1 MNYWVLIY
9 RCAWVM
15 LVILCVIGLTCI
27 FLPKCRQYQEWQQ
40 KREQL
45 QTETDQIES
54 SIKKLQQQQEQL
66 QTDPAFVER
75 TARELGMAKPGETIF
90 KVQRETPQPDTRNKP

>member
-15 LVILCVIGLTCI
+15 LAILCVIGLTFI
-27 FLPKCRQYQEWQQ
+27 FLPTCHHYQEWQQ
-40 KREQL
+40 KKAQL
-45 QTETDQIES
+45 QLETDRLEA
-54 SIKKLQQQQEQL
+54 SIKKLQQQEEQL

-75 TARELGMAKPGETIF
+75 AARELGMAKPGETIF
-90 KVQRETPQPDTRNKP
+90 KLQREAVQPDTGMKP

>member
-40 KREQL
+40 KKELL
-45 QTETDQIES
+45 QAGTDQLEAA
-54 SIKKLQQQQEQL
+54 IKKLQQQQEQL

-75 TARELGMAKPGETIF
+75 TARELGMAKPDETIF
-90 KVQRETPQPDTRNKP
+90 KVQRETAQPSKVMKP

>member
-15 LVILCVIGLTCI
+15 LIILCVIGLTCI
-27 FLPKCRQYQEWQQ
+27 FLPKCRQYQDWQQ
-40 KREQL
+40 KKEQL
-45 QTETDQIES
+45 QAGTSQIEAA
-54 SIKKLQQQQEQL
+54 IKKLQQQQEQL

-75 TARELGMAKPGETIF
+75 TARELGMAKPDETIF
-90 KVQRETPQPDTRNKP
+90 KVQREAAQPSTRMKP